1 LWHICKKDA
10 GADASMPHFL
20 NQRENA
26 LALFPDGHCLLGC
39 AVNSVQAAEFGEDLK
54 LTIRNIIIVLVAI
67 TGIVGASFGGWY
79 YRPWSD
85 FSPAEMSAASAPD
98 QLVTS
103 FRRMDE
109 IYPSRVIQADPTAIS
124 LSRDVANSDVTFDW
138 LDTNKQVSD
147 WLRESDST
155 GLMVLHNGRVV
166 HEEYFLE
173 ADEETRHT
181 SWSVGKS
188 YVATLIAIAQREG
201 HISSLDQTA
210 EMFAPQF
217 GGTAY
222 GETTLR
228 HLLMMSAGV
237 DFDEDYGNV
246 DSDIRVLF
254 AAPALGQS
262 IDTLVG
268 QVERNRAPGEDLH
281 YVSANTQVLSA
292 VVRGVYRAPLAEIIQ
307 TKIWEPLG
315 MAGDASW
322 NQNIPGENGH
332 AIGYCCLNARLEEYA
347 RFGQFYLQDGVWDG
361 ERILPDGWVEMATR
375 PNADFQAA
383 GDDSVYPPRGYGL
396 HFWVPNDHDGEYF
409 MAGVFG
415 QYVWVDERRN
425 IVIAR
430 TAADQT
436 WFDRTRESIAAMR
449 ALSAHY
455 GDPIENSVENALQT
469 PREGDVDE

>member
-1 LWHICKKDA
+1 LCHICKKDA

-20 NQRENA
+20 NLAKNTP
-26 LALFPDGHCLLGC
+26 ALFPDQYCLLGWP
-39 AVNSVQAAEFGEDLK
+39 VNSVHANTTGEE
-54 LTIRNIIIVLVAI
+54 LTMIIRNIFIGLAAIITI
-67 TGIVGASFGGWY
+67 FGALFGGWY
-79 YRPWSD
+79 YRPWSN

-98 QLVTS
+98 QLVSS

-109 IYPSRVIQADPTAIS
+109 IYPNRVIHADSTATP
-124 LSRDVANSDVTFDW
+124 LSRNVENADVLINW
-138 LDTNKQVSD
+138 LDAEKPVSE

-155 GLMVLHNGRVV
+155 GLMVLHNGEVV
-166 HEEYFLE
+166 HEAYFLE
-173 ADEETRHT
+173 ADVETRHT

-188 YVATLIAIAQREG
+188 YVATLIAIAMREG

-217 GGTAY
+217 GGTDY

-237 DFDEDYGNV
+237 NFDEDYGNV

-254 AAPALGQS
+254 AAPAMGQS
-262 IDTLVG
+262 IDNLVG
-268 QVERNRAPGEDLH
+268 QVERDREPGEDLH

-292 VVRGVYRAPLAEIIQ
+292 VVRGIYNAPLAEIVQ
-307 TKIWEPLG
+307 TKIWEPIG

-322 NQNIPGENGH
+322 NQNIPGESGH

-347 RFGQFYLQDGVWDG
+347 RFGQFYLQDGVWND
-361 ERILPDGWVEMATR
+361 ERILPEGWVEMATR
-375 PNADFQAA
+375 PNANFQNA

-436 WFDRTRESIAAMR
+436 WSNRTRESIAAMR
-449 ALSAHY
+449 ALAAHY
-455 GDPIENSVENALQT
+455 GDPIDDLANDDLPALT
-469 PREGDVDE
+469 EADADE

>member
-1 LWHICKKDA
+1 
-10 GADASMPHFL
+10 MPHFPNL
-20 NQRENA
+20 KLIA
-26 LALFPDGHCLLGC
+26 PHLFSRVQCLLGC
-39 AVNSVQAAEFGEDLK
+39 KVNSVHTERVGEDYTV
-54 LTIRNIIIVLVAI
+54 TIRNIIIGLVSI
-67 TGIVGASFGGWY
+67 IGLLSVVFGGWY
-79 YRPWSD
+79 YRPWSNY
-85 FSPAEMSAASAPD
+85 SPAEMSAAAAPD
-98 QLVTS
+98 QLVST

-109 IYPSRVIQADPTAIS
+109 IYPFRVIQADSEAS
-124 LSRDVANSDVTFDW
+124 ALSRDIENADVSFVW
-138 LDTNKQVSD
+138 LDTAKPVSD
-147 WLRESDST
+147 WLQESDST
-155 GLMVLHNGRVV
+155 GLMVLHNGRIV
-166 HEEYFLE
+166 HEEYRLE
-173 ADEETRHT
+173 ADVETRHT

-188 YVATLIAIAQREG
+188 YVATLIAIAMQEG

-217 GGTAY
+217 GGTPY

-237 DFDEDYGNV
+237 DFDEDYGNI

-262 IDTLVG
+262 IDALVAN
-268 QVERNRAPGEDLH
+268 VERNRAPGEDLH
-281 YVSANTQVLSA
+281 YVSANTQVLAA
-292 VVRGVYRAPLAEIIQ
+292 VVRGIYRAPLAEIIQ
-307 TKIWEPLG
+307 TKIWEPIG

-322 NQNIPGENGH
+322 NQNIQGDNGH

-361 ERILPDGWVEMATR
+361 ERILPEGWVEMATR
-375 PNADFQAA
+375 PNAEFQEA
-383 GDDSVYPPRGYGL
+383 GDNSVYPPRGYGL

-436 WFDRTRESIAAMR
+436 WFNRTRESIAAMR
-449 ALSAHY
+449 ALAEYY
-455 GDPIENSVENALQT
+455 GDAVT
-469 PREGDVDE
+469 PSANEQSPAMTEASADE